1 MNCERT
7 EAFSIAQALI
17 AYCFIIG
24 VIYLNVYSLNFTCSQ
39 KYLSILLIFS
49 YISGYGQS
57 LKQVQYPWQQFN
69 I

>member
-1 MNCERT
+1 M
-7 EAFSIAQALI
+7 

-24 VIYLNVYSLNFTCSQ
+24 VIYLNVYSLNFTRSQ

-49 YISGYGQS
+49 YILGCGQS